1 MADAERKLSNGKS
14 RIDFQTD
21 PSKYRHWKLTI
32 DGDVATLL
40 MDVDEKGALFEG
52 YELKLNSYDLG
63 VDIELADAIER
74 LRFEHPQVKVILLRS
89 GKPRVFCAGA
99 NIRMLAGAS
108 HAHKVNFCKFTN
120 ETRNGIEDASEAS
133 GLFTIC
139 VINGTAA
146 GGGYELALAAD
157 HIMLIDDGSSAVSL
171 PELPLLA
178 VLPGTGGLTRVT
190 DKRKVRRDRADVF
203 CTTEEG
209 IKGKRAVDWR
219 LVDEVVPASKLEEAV
234 GKRAR
239 EFAAKSRRP
248 AGTKGIALKPLAR
261 ERSADGVE
269 YGTVSVELR
278 GAALASEASGQ
289 RGHSKSAR
297 AGHSP
302 EPGSSA
308 RARLA
313 TITLRGPQAA
323 PPASAEAMVEQGAEF
338 WPLKLARELDDAILD
353 IRANEFDV
361 AAIVFKSSGDPAQ
374 VLAYDQFLDANK
386 DHWLA
391 REIRG
396 LWKRVLK
403 RVDLTSRSLVALVE
417 PGSCFAGTLAELVFA
432 SDRSYMLI
440 GKRDGDNKP
449 PATLALAA
457 VNFGAY
463 PMSNGLSRLASRFLA
478 DPTDLDRAKA
488 AAGETLDAE
497 AAERLGLVT
506 FALDD
511 IDWEDEIRVFLEERA
526 SFSADGLTGLEA
538 NLRFGG
544 PETMESK
551 IFARLTAWQNWIFQ
565 RPNAV
570 GEEGALKRYGTGQ
583 KPAFDTRRV

>member
-21 PSKYRHWKLTI
+21 PSLYRHWKLAV
-32 DGDVATLL
+32 DGDVATLT
-40 MDVDEKGALFEG
+40 MDVDEKGTLFEG

-99 NIRMLAGAS
+99 NIRMLAGAT

-120 ETRNGIEDASEAS
+120 ETRNGIEDASESS
-133 GLFTIC
+133 GLATIC

-157 HIMLIDDGSSAVSL
+157 HIMLIDDGSSTVSL

-190 DKRKVRRDRADVF
+190 DKRKVRRDHADVF

-219 LVDEVVPASKLEEAV
+219 LVDEMVPGSKLEETVA
-234 GKRAR
+234 KRAK
-239 EFAAKSRRP
+239 EFAAKSRRSSN
-248 AGTKGIALKPLAR
+248 ASGIALTPLAR
-261 ERSADGVE
+261 ERSADAVD
-269 YGTVSVELR
+269 YGSVSVAFR
-278 GAALASEASGQ
+278 
-289 RGHSKSAR
+289 R
-297 AGHSP
+297 A
-302 EPGSSA
+302 E
-308 RARLA
+308 RLA
-313 TITLRGPQAA
+313 IVTLRGPETA
-323 PPASAEAMVEQGAEF
+323 PPASVEAMVAQGAAF
-338 WPLKLARELDDAILD
+338 WPLALARELDDAILD

-361 AAIVFKSSGDPAQ
+361 AAIVFKSSGDPAL
-374 VLAYDQFLDANK
+374 VLAYDEFLDANS

-396 LWKRVLK
+396 FWKRALK
-403 RVDLTSRSLVALVE
+403 RVDLTSRSLVALIE
-417 PGSCFAGTLAELVFA
+417 PGSCFAGTLAELVLA
-432 SDRSYMLI
+432 TDRSYMLI
-440 GKRDGDNKP
+440 GQLPGDNKP
-449 PATLALAA
+449 PATLALGAA
-457 VNFGAY
+457 NFGAY
-463 PMSNGLSRLASRFLA
+463 PMSNGLTRLASRFLA
-478 DPTDLDRAKA
+478 DPGDVDKARAT
-488 AAGETLDAE
+488 AGKMLDAQ
-497 AAERLGLVT
+497 AAQDLGLVT

-511 IDWEDEIRVFLEERA
+511 IDYEDEIRVFLEERA
-526 SFSADGLTGLEA
+526 SFSPDALTGLEA

-570 GEEGALKRYGTGQ
+570 GEEGALKRYGSGQ